1 MPKAVWWSDR
11 RGDTVGLEGA
21 YRRQGGWDAWAATRE
36 ELGLAMRGSKRFLGR
51 ADFRVSGAWHVP
63 GVPV

>member
-1 MPKAVWWSDR
+1 MPKAAWWSDHQ
-11 RGDTVGLEGA
+11 GDAVGLEGA
-21 YRRQGGWDAWAATRE
+21 YRRQGGWDTWADTRE
-36 ELGLAMRGSKRFLGR
+36 ELDLAMTGSKHFPGR